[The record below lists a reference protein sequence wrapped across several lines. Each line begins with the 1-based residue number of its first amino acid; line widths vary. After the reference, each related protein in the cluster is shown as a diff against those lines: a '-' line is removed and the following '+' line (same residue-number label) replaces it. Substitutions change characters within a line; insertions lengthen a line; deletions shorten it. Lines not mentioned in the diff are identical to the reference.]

1 MVQASV
7 IGCGNM
13 GGALIKGLA
22 ATGGHEITCIDV
34 DPDALAAI
42 EAYCAETTT
51 EVGRAPESDVVVLA
65 VKPDLVADVL
75 AELDLSAD
83 HTLVYNFGAGREI
96 EYPVAASPDARVGP
110 NNGEPRPVVQLYDR
124 DEDPDELTNVAPD
137 REAVVEDLTGR
148 LREWLVDVDD
158 PLLRGG
164 VRYPYHERALRDLL
178 TS

>member
-1 MVQASV
+1 
-7 IGCGNM
+7 
-13 GGALIKGLA
+13 
-22 ATGGHEITCIDV
+22 V
-34 DPDALAAI
+34 DLLPTLLD
-42 EAYCAETTT
+42 
-51 EVGRAPESDVVVLA
+51 
-65 VKPDLVADVL
+65 VADVSVPDRVEGVSWQEYL
-75 AELDLSAD
+75 AGETEEPPREAAFTQFTSAGSEQRGVRTAD

-96 EYPVAASPDARVGP
+96 EYPVAASPDARAGP